1 MRRLSSGDAET
12 TRSTRDRGP
21 ETLKGVP
28 CIQGGMDKA
37 WTDRL
42 AGARMQVDQQFN
54 DRVLNSQFSNQQWGL
69 IMTAVEF
76 DIENPEDPEQAR
88 LIANTE
94 KIDQILP
101 ELDKVDQG
109 MGGMAGGGGSDSS
122 GGGLLDSLGNLLPG
136 GGGGSSGVDE
146 ERKQAAVALT
156 DEYASELQQY
166 LEKQGR
172 WTAICGSAADSSD

>member
-1 MRRLSSGDAET
+1 
-12 TRSTRDRGP
+12 
-21 ETLKGVP
+21 
-28 CIQGGMDKA
+28 MDKE
-37 WTDRL
+37 WTDKL

-76 DIENPEDPEQAR
+76 DIENPENPEQAS
-88 LIANTE
+88 LVANTE

-109 MGGMAGGGGSDSS
+109 MGGMAGSGGSDSS

-136 GGGGSSGVDE
+136 GGGGDSGVDQ
-146 ERKQAAVALT
+146 ERKEAATALT
-156 DEYASELQQY
+156 AEYATELQQY

-172 WTAICGSAADSSD
+172 WAAICESAAASRESDV

>member
-1 MRRLSSGDAET
+1 
-12 TRSTRDRGP
+12 
-21 ETLKGVP
+21 
-28 CIQGGMDKA
+28 MDKA
-37 WTDRL
+37 WTDKL

-76 DIENPEDPEQAR
+76 EIEDPEDPEQAR

-122 GGGLLDSLGNLLPG
+122 DGGLLDSLGNLLPG
-136 GGGGSSGVDE
+136 GGGGGSSGVDE
-146 ERKQAAVALT
+146 KRKQAAVALT

-172 WTAICGSAADSSD
+172 WTAICASAAGNGD